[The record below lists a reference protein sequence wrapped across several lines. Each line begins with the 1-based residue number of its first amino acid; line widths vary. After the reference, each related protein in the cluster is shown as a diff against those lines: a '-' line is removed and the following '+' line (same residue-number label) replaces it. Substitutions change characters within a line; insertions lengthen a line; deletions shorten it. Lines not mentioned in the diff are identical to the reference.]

1 MNNKEKDNI
10 KPDHYGGSEIDVID
24 FCQANNL
31 DFMQGNVIK
40 YITRYR
46 KKNGLEDIRKAVEY
60 INRILAD
67 EYPEYEAIVR
77 RNNDNDKEMQLLKSK
92 MQFYKTLINELD
104 SLNFITK
111 SNNFD
116 KKIKDYQDEL
126 AEIYKRVQELKK
138 EL

>member
-1 MNNKEKDNI
+1 MNNKDKDNI
-10 KPDHYGGSEIDVID
+10 KPDHYGEGKIDVIS
-24 FCQANNL
+24 FCQANKL

-46 KKNGLEDIRKAVEY
+46 KKNGLEDVRKAVEY

-116 KKIKDYQDEL
+116 KKMKDYQDEL